1 MNAPQVGKSD
11 SSSKLRNHKKKAT
24 MPTTRLTVSGARCST
39 TSRIADDLCSRK
51 QSRAEP
57 VYVFIS
63 LFERKTRQRV
73 ELDIKALC
81 G

>member
-1 MNAPQVGKSD
+1 MTYAAG
-11 SSSKLRNHKKKAT
+11 
-24 MPTTRLTVSGARCST
+24 
-39 TSRIADDLCSRK
+39 K

-57 VYVFIS
+57 VYVSLS